1 MEPVGRPNDLVHCPY
16 TRHDLTER
24 HVVPIAAKSL
34 PPFLLAAVAPL
45 RSALLGVAITSGFVN
60 VLALTGSF
68 FMLQVYDRVIPGRSL
83 PTLVGLIVITATL
96 FAFQGMLELIR
107 ALVLAR
113 IGESVDERFSQ
124 MVFRSLAA
132 APSRKQ
138 TREIGLQPLRDI
150 DTARAFLSG
159 PGPTAL
165 FDLPWMPFYLGLCF
179 FFHVWIG
186 ITALTGALIL
196 VGLTV
201 IADIKSKEPARE
213 AAEIGLERMALAEAT
228 KRNAEAIA
236 SMGFAQRLGDRW
248 AEINARY
255 RRNHLRATNIT
266 AALTTLSRIVRL
278 MLQSGVLA
286 VGAVLVIRQE
296 ATGGIM
302 IASSILVSRALAPVE
317 LAIGQWRGF
326 SAARQSWSRLI
337 RLGET
342 TNDDEPEVRLP
353 RPNVDLRVENLY
365 LAAPGS
371 ATPIIRGVSFDIKA
385 GEAIGVIGPSASGK
399 SSLARGLVGLWTPVA
414 GAVRLDCAS
423 LSQWD
428 REELGRHIG
437 YLPQEIGLFD
447 GSIAE
452 NIARF
457 DRSASPDMVIAAA
470 RAAGIYDMVVR
481 FPDGFD
487 TRIGD
492 QGAALSAG
500 QRQRVALA
508 RALYGEPFLVVLDEP
523 NANLDAEG
531 DAALAHAIHSVSLR
545 GGIAIVVAHRPSAL
559 VSVSKVL
566 VLANGQIKAFG
577 PKEDLFNPAV
587 PAPTSVS
594 FSSRIRSRSEGAAAQ

>member
-1 MEPVGRPNDLVHCPY
+1 M
-16 TRHDLTER
+16 
-24 HVVPIAAKSL
+24 SL
-34 PPFLLAAVAPL
+34 SQPPRSRPFLFAAVSSL
-45 RSALLGVAITSGFVN
+45 QSALLGVALTSAFVN
-60 VLALTGSF
+60 VLVLTGSF
-68 FMLQVYDRVIPGRSL
+68 FMLQVYDRVIPARSL
-83 PTLVGLIVITATL
+83 PTLVGLIIITATL
-96 FAFQGMLELIR
+96 FAFQGVLELIR
-107 ALVLAR
+107 ALLLAR
-113 IGESVDERFSQ
+113 IGQSVDERFSQ
-124 MVFRSLAA
+124 MVFRSFAA
-132 APSRKQ
+132 GPSRKQ
-138 TREIGLQPLRDI
+138 TPENGLQPLRDI

-179 FFHVWIG
+179 SFHVWIG
-186 ITALTGALIL
+186 ITALTGALLL
-196 VGLTV
+196 VALTV
-201 IADIKSKEPARE
+201 LADIQSREPTRQ
-213 AAEIGLERMALAEAT
+213 AAEIGIERMALAEAT
-228 KRNAEAIA
+228 KRNAEAVA
-236 SMGFAQRLGDRW
+236 SMGFAHRLGDRW

-255 RRNHLRATNIT
+255 RQNHLRATSIT
-266 AALTTLSRIVRL
+266 AALATLSRIVRL

-286 VGAVLVIRQE
+286 VGAALVIRQE

-317 LAIGQWRGF
+317 LAIGHWRGF
-326 SAARQSWSRLI
+326 AAARQSWARLI
-337 RLGET
+337 RLGEM
-342 TNDDEPEVRLP
+342 TNEDKPEVRLASP
-353 RPNVDLRVENLY
+353 TVDLRVENLH

-371 ATPIIRGVSFDIKA
+371 TAPIVRGVSFDIKA

-414 GAVRLDCAS
+414 GAIRLDGAS

-457 DRSASPDMVIAAA
+457 DRSALPDKVIAAA

-487 TRIGD
+487 TRVGD

-508 RALYGEPFLVVLDEP
+508 RALYGEPFIVVLDEP

-531 DAALAHAIHSVSLR
+531 DAALARAIQGVSKR

-559 VSVSKVL
+559 ASVGKVM
-566 VLANGQIKAFG
+566 VLANGQVQAFG
-577 PKEDLFNPAV
+577 PKEDFLNQAASASTP
-587 PAPTSVS
+587 VS
-594 FSSRIRSRSEGAAAQ
+594 FSARLRSRSEGAAAQ